1 MGKKL
6 LLSCILFFYP
16 SFVAIYKTEFDQ
28 VVFLSFIECFTLKQ
42 ILLDAAAIELGHHD
56 PETPHYTSSDQWVL
70 TVN

>member
-28 VVFLSFIECFTLKQ
+28 VVFLSFIECFTLK
-42 ILLDAAAIELGHHD
+42 
-56 PETPHYTSSDQWVL
+56 
-70 TVN
+70 